1 MALGA
6 AHKQPLRGFSGLIVT
21 SMAASCRQTKT
32 VSGGVLSSARL
43 DARHTL
49 RNTSSLAARV
59 LNAFHDLHASMTT
72 SCLPVAFLP
81 TLAFLAGT
89 GSSAAA
95 LRFFGAMLFP
105 FFGSSGE
112 GGKRPRCRELTN
124 NLVHC
129 YASRR
134 HLCGTTERG
143 VTGDGPPP
151 ARPSCPHTIRS
162 SAALAAC
169 FEGARGKKR
178 HTCQRRAAPCRS
190 D

>member
-1 MALGA
+1 MVYLEALAMALGA

-32 VSGGVLSSARL
+32 MSGGVLSSARL

-72 SCLPVAFLP
+72 SCLPTVAFLP

-95 LRFFGAMLFP
+95 LRFFAMLFS
-105 FFGSSGE
+105 FLRVRGW
-112 GGKRPRCRELTN
+112 KRPGC
-124 NLVHC
+124 
-129 YASRR
+129 
-134 HLCGTTERG
+134 
-143 VTGDGPPP
+143 
-151 ARPSCPHTIRS
+151 
-162 SAALAAC
+162 
-169 FEGARGKKR
+169 
-178 HTCQRRAAPCRS
+178 
-190 D
+190 